1 MADIVKEKKCCS
13 MTLCCK
19 LKYFCY
25 FFALLDFI
33 VSMVGGIKKTSN
45 PELAEKCFMFGAIFL
60 TIAVTIAIVDI
71 VIEIKKNK

>member
-1 MADIVKEKKCCS
+1 MNENNVKKCGNCVIG
-13 MTLCCK
+13 CNI
-19 LKYFCY
+19 KYFCY
-25 FFALLDFI
+25 FFVVLDFI
-33 VSMVGGIKKTSN
+33 ISMIGGIKKTSN